1 MSFDGVTER
10 TRRYL
15 ERKYSVDLSDV
26 RIETPV
32 VGNPGYTAATR
43 TAYVPHANSP
53 SLLSLVM
60 SCGLIIVPDM
70 LSRHSTVTHQLAHA
84 VSGKLTEPD
93 GSFKEPFSIHE
104 EFTDPNI
111 PGLDMVAR
119 RIASFFFPKNR
130 VPPHWADVFKWMDDP
145 KREGYIDELRRG
157 LDGIGSGHA
166 AAGFCGQLYQ
176 MKPRQFVEEHRLLSG
191 LRFYLKN
198 GDKAHLERAFED
210 FRSHD
215 GDKRVIGKYANL
227 ISRRTY

>member
-15 ERKYSVDLSDV
+15 EEKYDVKLSDV

-32 VGNPGYTAATR
+32 VGNPRYTSSTK
-43 TAYVPHANSP
+43 TAYVPYVSSQSSL
-53 SLLSLVM
+53 SLLL
-60 SCGLIIVPDM
+60 SCGLIIVPD
-70 LSRHSTVTHQLAHA
+70 LFSRHSTVTHQLAHA

-93 GSFKEPFSIHE
+93 ASFKEPFSIHE

-111 PGLDMVAR
+111 PGLDMAAR
-119 RIASFFFPKNR
+119 RIAGFFFPKNR
-130 VPPHWADVFKWMDDP
+130 VPPHWVDVFKWMDDP

-157 LDGIGSGHA
+157 LDDTGSGHA

-176 MKPRQFVEEHRLLSG
+176 MKPRQFVEEHRLLRG
-191 LRFYLKN
+191 LRFYLRSGN
-198 GDKAHLERAFED
+198 KAYLERAFED
-210 FRSHD
+210 FRSHG

-227 ISRRTY
+227 I